1 MTKYKLSNK
10 QKMKY
15 VMREKPSRVKII
27 EYNEQINVLKIINEL
42 IWFFKIK
49 KQSLWKRS
57 NESLIS

>member
-49 KQSLWKRS
+49 K
-57 NESLIS
+57 